1 MNAGPRRTRL
11 LNRAWLRSSSISFSL
26 SLLVAAGVGDGDWGL
41 PVAVLVVAALGLGLL
56 HFLFPRGV
64 HFAFGTATGL
74 ALYASLFAVLGRG
87 AFPDVYPAVRVI
99 AFCLPVVCFLGF
111 IWLRR
116 AALVR
121 LAENPG
127 PPDPDH
133 VPGILRWLGGLV
145 AVATLSFAFPINRLS
160 PAEQSWALVFAMAM
174 IALLVTLTARDVVR
188 LLTDAALILE
198 EMAGRAA
205 YMLVPVVAFLIL
217 YALLVIGFASVYR
230 IADAMSA
237 GPLFHG
243 AVDGARL
250 TFADALHFSVV
261 TLSTVGYGD
270 IRPSDEGIRLLAGLQ
285 MVAGQVLLLFGFSEV
300 MRSRRAQGL
309 NGDEPRRRQAERAS
323 LVEEGAHAAAP
334 RPRAPAEAPPR

>member
-11 LNRAWLRSSSISFSL
+11 LNRAWLRSSSLSFSM
-26 SLLVAAGVGDGDWGL
+26 SLIVAAGVGDGDWGL
-41 PVAVLVVAALGLGLL
+41 PVAVLMVAAIGLGLL
-56 HFLFPRGV
+56 HYLFPRGV

-74 ALYASLFAVLGRG
+74 ALYASLFAVLGRA
-87 AFPDVYPAVRVI
+87 AFPDVYPTVRVF
-99 AFCLPVVCFLGF
+99 AFCLPAASFLGF
-111 IWLRR
+111 VWLRR

-127 PPDPDH
+127 PPDPNH
-133 VPGILRWLGGLV
+133 MPGILRWLGGLL
-145 AVATLSFAFPINRLS
+145 AVATVSFALPINRWT
-160 PAEQSWALVFAMAM
+160 PVEQSLALVFSMAT
-174 IALLVTLTARDVVR
+174 ISLLVALTARDVVR

-205 YMLVPVVAFLIL
+205 YLLVPVVAFLIL

-230 IADAMSA
+230 IADSLSVS
-237 GPLFHG
+237 PLFHG

-270 IRPSDEGIRLLAGLQ
+270 IRPSDDGIRLLAGVQ

-300 MRSRRAQGL
+300 MRSRRAQAV
-309 NGDEPRRRQAERAS
+309 NDDQPHRHVVAAEP
-323 LVEEGAHAAAP
+323 VAP
-334 RPRAPAEAPPR
+334 PAEAPPR